1 MQNFIKYCKAILLV
15 TLLLFPGVSVFS
27 QAVPEMELK
36 KDIQPLTSV
45 LNRLI
50 QLKPAVYEFETSKF
64 KHLNL
69 QQGKRFGFLTDNV
82 ETVFPELVTQ
92 KKVSF
97 MFAKNGYRNTI
108 YKSVD
113 EASLIPLLVAS
124 IKEQQQ
130 QIEEL
135 KAAIEELKK
144 AKQ

>member
-1 MQNFIKYCKAILLV
+1 MYKIFKKCKFVSCIAI
-15 TLLLFPGVSVFS
+15 TLLAVSPAFS
-27 QAVPEMELK
+27 QTVSDIELK
-36 KDIQPLTSV
+36 KNIQPVTSA

-50 QLKPAVYEFETSKF
+50 QLKPSVFEFETGKF

-69 QQGKRFGFLTDNV
+69 AQGRKFGFLTDNV
-82 ETVFPELVTQ
+82 EAVFPELVTQ
-92 KKVSF
+92 KKVSY
-97 MFAKNGYRNTI
+97 MFAKNGYRNTT

-130 QIEEL
+130 QIDEL

-144 AKQ
+144 AR

>member
-1 MQNFIKYCKAILLV
+1 MHNFIKYYKA
-15 TLLLFPGVSVFS
+15 LLFISLLILSGKSSFS
-27 QAVPEMELK
+27 QTVSEQELK
-36 KDIQPLTSV
+36 KNIQPLTSA

-50 QLKPAVYEFETSKF
+50 QLKPSVYEFETVKF

-69 QQGKRFGFLTDNV
+69 AGGRKFGFLTDNV
-82 ETVFPELVTQ
+82 ETIFPELVTQ
-92 KKVSF
+92 KKVSY
-97 MFAKNGYRNTI
+97 MFAKNGFRNTT

>member
-1 MQNFIKYCKAILLV
+1 MYNFIKQSKVLFIVAAIIFCG
-15 TLLLFPGVSVFS
+15 TNAFS
-27 QAVPEMELK
+27 QTVTDVDLK
-36 KDIQPLTSV
+36 KNVQPITSV

-50 QLKPAVYEFETSKF
+50 QLKPSTYEFETTKF

-69 QQGKRFGFLTDNV
+69 ASGKQFGFLTDNV
-82 ETVFPELVTQ
+82 ETVFPELIRQ
-92 KKVSF
+92 KKMSY
-97 MFAKNGYRNTI
+97 MFAKNGFRNIT

-113 EASLIPLLVAS
+113 EASLVPLLVAS

-144 AKQ
+144 TK